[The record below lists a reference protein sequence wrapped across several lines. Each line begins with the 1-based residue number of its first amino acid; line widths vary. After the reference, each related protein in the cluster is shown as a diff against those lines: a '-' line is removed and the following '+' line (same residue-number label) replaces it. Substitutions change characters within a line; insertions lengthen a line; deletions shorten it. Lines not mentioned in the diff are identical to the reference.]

1 MRSVS
6 WHTAVFGFAVL
17 ATLVML
23 GLSLALGGWVWPVI
37 TVLMLLGCWV
47 FLLLFPVSRD
57 HTVEC

>member
-6 WHTAVFGFAVL
+6 WHTAVFGIAVL

-23 GLSLALGGWVWPVI
+23 GLSLALGGWAWPVI
-37 TVLMLLGCWV
+37 TVLMLVGCRV

-57 HTVEC
+57 RSVEC